1 MKDKLAL
8 KWIRNGMSGQGLKL
22 AFIIFA
28 TVVNAAITVLY
39 ALLVKNIVNE
49 ATSAVGSAEKIVIY
63 AVAVGGA
70 VLLQCCLTLF
80 TGLIRENIRARAE
93 TQFRKR
99 AFDAVLNSEK
109 QAGRMF
115 TSLIGIEERVSP
127 NEIDEDSIYSIYHRT
142 VEWTRKKEL
151 GVIVYNS
158 YPISVKEIIK
168 LYVATPD
175 LCIYNY
181 AKMIQRQQLTQIK
194 DKLWELVLPT
204 RLKANSYATFIIHY
218 CEGQEKEGSDTHSVK
233 GKWLD
238 GDVYRLEFDETGRF
252 TNITN
257 KQDNVFYNFEADLA
271 LLTPSPSNPHLHIPH
286 GLPPT
291 DPSYLS
297 PVFLIILADS

>member
-1 MKDKLAL
+1 MNIFDKYYAYCSIMQTCSLVPPSTPDTAFYSGSVYYPL
-8 KWIRNGMSGQGLKL
+8 GKPEDPTFYWLNRMRQEQSAAQRADFLINLYDANGKVASS
-22 AFIIFA
+22 
-28 TVVNAAITVLY
+28 TY
-39 ALLVKNIVNE
+39 R
-49 ATSAVGSAEKIVIY
+49 IY
-63 AVAVGGA
+63 H
-70 VLLQCCLTLF
+70 
-80 TGLIRENIRARAE
+80 
-93 TQFRKR
+93 
-99 AFDAVLNSEK
+99 DAVLNSEK